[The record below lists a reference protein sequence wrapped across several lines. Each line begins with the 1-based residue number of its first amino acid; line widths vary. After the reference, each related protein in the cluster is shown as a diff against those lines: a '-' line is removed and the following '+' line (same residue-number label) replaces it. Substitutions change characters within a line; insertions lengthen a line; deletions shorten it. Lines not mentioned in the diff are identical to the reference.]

1 MVNVLIEE
9 LFQFHTIT
17 QPHNH
22 TITLLQPLSHS
33 SNERT
38 QLMRT
43 TQITA
48 PMATKVQRILSMIVV
63 ACQNEVRDPP
73 IVDAR
78 SQFVQPSKFNPETI
92 LKTRNTTANILCAT
106 VYTIIQTVDS
116 VQSNINKNIEI
127 IDVAKLT

>member
-1 MVNVLIEE
+1 
-9 LFQFHTIT
+9 
-17 QPHNH
+17 
-22 TITLLQPLSHS
+22 
-33 SNERT
+33 
-38 QLMRT
+38 MRT